1 MRSVYDPLVANI
13 LPGTVAAL
21 KEWDGEGLPPEA
33 AYAVAAQELRQAR
46 KEKTLGRLATRL
58 NRQSPGLR
66 SAITRTGRK
75 LQRGGEP
82 PYSES
87 LPAMHPAWGQP
98 ELWRAIVLTGSE
110 VTPGYYLNALDLQL
124 APGGKIV
131 PQPEDRR
138 IYRALFVKT
147 IWVSL
152 VITLLCLAIGY
163 PVAWFIAHAPPR
175 QAKILLVLVLLPFWT
190 SLLVRTTSWIVLLQQ
205 QGVVNDLLVWM
216 GALADDQRLTMIH
229 NMTGTLVAMTHVLLP
244 FMILPLYSVMSGIPS
259 VQMQAAASLGAP
271 LAPGLLAGLSA
282 PIPAGGG
289 RRVPVGV
296 HPRHRLLHHPGPG
309 GRSKRP
315 TDLKLHRLPHA
326 DLVELEPGR
335 RLGLH
340 PVHRRDAAVP
350 AVRPRVGA
358 GSREVGGVNGTNWPL
373 RLFCGLA
380 FLFLVAP
387 VLIIIP
393 LSFNAEPYFTF
404 TRGMLALEPEAY
416 SMRWYEEVILGDKWR
431 LAARNTALIGF
442 SAAFIATVLG
452 TLAALGPVQPG
463 DALAARRHRVADLA
477 HDRAYR
483 HRRRWHVFLLFG
495 PEPDPDLHG
504 HHPVPRHPGG
514 PLCGDHGDRVPG
526 GFQPRSGPGRR
537 QPGSRAG
544 ALFFQGAVAPHQPW
558 GDLRRLVRLRR
569 LPGRGGGDAVHGGG

>member
-1 MRSVYDPLVANI
+1 MTLSPRARALLLALPLIAFTSVTFIAPLGSMLMRSVYDPLVANI

-190 SLLVRTTSWIVLLQQ
+190 SLLVCTTSWIVLLQQ
-205 QGVVNDLLVWM
+205 QGVVNDLLVWI

-259 VQMQAAASLGAP
+259 VQMQAAASLGARWP
-271 LAPGLLAGLSA
+271 RAFWQVYLPQSLPG
-282 PIPAGGG
+282 
-289 RRVPVGV
+289 
-296 HPRHRLLHHPGPG
+296 
-309 GRSKRP
+309 
-315 TDLKLHRLPHA
+315 
-326 DLVELEPGR
+326 
-335 RLGLH
+335 
-340 PVHRRDAAVP
+340 
-350 AVRPRVGA
+350 VGA
-358 GSREVGGVNGTNWPL
+358 GCLLVFILAIGYYITPALVGGQSGQ
-373 RLFCGLA
+373 
-380 FLFLVAP
+380 
-387 VLIIIP
+387 LI
-393 LSFNAEPYFTF
+393 SN
-404 TRGMLALEPEAY
+404 
-416 SMRWYEEVILGDKWR
+416 
-431 LAARNTALIGF
+431 
-442 SAAFIATVLG
+442 FIAYHMQTSLNWN
-452 TLAALGPVQPG
+452 LAAALGSILFIAVT
-463 DALAARRHRVADLA
+463 LL
-477 HDRAYR
+477 
-483 HRRRWHVFLLFG
+483 FLLY
-495 PEPDPDLHG
+495 
-504 HHPVPRHPGG
+504 
-514 PLCGDHGDRVPG
+514 DRVLG
-526 GFQPRSGPGRR
+526 LDR
-537 QPGSRAG
+537 
-544 ALFFQGAVAPHQPW
+544 
-558 GDLRRLVRLRR
+558 VRL
-569 LPGRGGGDAVHGGG
+569 GA

>member
-1 MRSVYDPLVANI
+1 MTLSPRARALLLALPLIAFTSVTFIAPLGSMLMRSVYDPLVANI

-75 LQRGGEP
+75 LQRGGDP

-152 VITLLCLAIGY
+152 AITLLCLAIGY

-259 VQMQAAASLGAP
+259 VQMQAAASLGARWP
-271 LAPGLLAGLSA
+271 RAFWQVYLPQSLPG
-282 PIPAGGG
+282 
-289 RRVPVGV
+289 
-296 HPRHRLLHHPGPG
+296 
-309 GRSKRP
+309 
-315 TDLKLHRLPHA
+315 
-326 DLVELEPGR
+326 
-335 RLGLH
+335 
-340 PVHRRDAAVP
+340 
-350 AVRPRVGA
+350 VGA
-358 GSREVGGVNGTNWPL
+358 GCLLVFILAIGYYITPALVGGQSGQ
-373 RLFCGLA
+373 
-380 FLFLVAP
+380 
-387 VLIIIP
+387 LI
-393 LSFNAEPYFTF
+393 SN
-404 TRGMLALEPEAY
+404 
-416 SMRWYEEVILGDKWR
+416 
-431 LAARNTALIGF
+431 
-442 SAAFIATVLG
+442 FIAYHMQTSLNWN
-452 TLAALGPVQPG
+452 LAAALGSILFIAVT
-463 DALAARRHRVADLA
+463 LL
-477 HDRAYR
+477 
-483 HRRRWHVFLLFG
+483 FLLY
-495 PEPDPDLHG
+495 
-504 HHPVPRHPGG
+504 
-514 PLCGDHGDRVPG
+514 DRVLG
-526 GFQPRSGPGRR
+526 LDR
-537 QPGSRAG
+537 
-544 ALFFQGAVAPHQPW
+544 
-558 GDLRRLVRLRR
+558 VRL
-569 LPGRGGGDAVHGGG
+569 GA

>member
-1 MRSVYDPLVANI
+1 MTLSPRARALLLALPLIAFTSVTFIAPLGSMLMRSVYDPLVANI

-205 QGVVNDLLVWM
+205 QGVVNDLLVWT

-259 VQMQAAASLGAP
+259 VQMQAAASLGARWP
-271 LAPGLLAGLSA
+271 RAFWQVYLPQSLPG
-282 PIPAGGG
+282 
-289 RRVPVGV
+289 
-296 HPRHRLLHHPGPG
+296 
-309 GRSKRP
+309 
-315 TDLKLHRLPHA
+315 
-326 DLVELEPGR
+326 
-335 RLGLH
+335 
-340 PVHRRDAAVP
+340 
-350 AVRPRVGA
+350 VGA
-358 GSREVGGVNGTNWPL
+358 GCLLVFILAIGYYITPALVGGQSGQ
-373 RLFCGLA
+373 
-380 FLFLVAP
+380 
-387 VLIIIP
+387 LI
-393 LSFNAEPYFTF
+393 SN
-404 TRGMLALEPEAY
+404 
-416 SMRWYEEVILGDKWR
+416 
-431 LAARNTALIGF
+431 
-442 SAAFIATVLG
+442 FIAYHMQTSLNWN
-452 TLAALGPVQPG
+452 LAAALGSILFIAVT
-463 DALAARRHRVADLA
+463 LL
-477 HDRAYR
+477 
-483 HRRRWHVFLLFG
+483 FLLY
-495 PEPDPDLHG
+495 
-504 HHPVPRHPGG
+504 
-514 PLCGDHGDRVPG
+514 DRVLG
-526 GFQPRSGPGRR
+526 LDR
-537 QPGSRAG
+537 
-544 ALFFQGAVAPHQPW
+544 
-558 GDLRRLVRLRR
+558 VRL
-569 LPGRGGGDAVHGGG
+569 GA

>member
-1 MRSVYDPLVANI
+1 MTLSPRARALLLALPLIAFTSVTFIAPLGSMLMRSVYDPLVANI

-98 ELWRAIVLTGSE
+98 ALWRAIVLTGSE

-259 VQMQAAASLGAP
+259 VQMQAAASLGARWP
-271 LAPGLLAGLSA
+271 RAFWQVYLPQSLPG
-282 PIPAGGG
+282 
-289 RRVPVGV
+289 
-296 HPRHRLLHHPGPG
+296 
-309 GRSKRP
+309 
-315 TDLKLHRLPHA
+315 
-326 DLVELEPGR
+326 
-335 RLGLH
+335 
-340 PVHRRDAAVP
+340 
-350 AVRPRVGA
+350 VGA
-358 GSREVGGVNGTNWPL
+358 GCLLVFILAIGYYITPALVGGQSGQ
-373 RLFCGLA
+373 
-380 FLFLVAP
+380 
-387 VLIIIP
+387 LI
-393 LSFNAEPYFTF
+393 SN
-404 TRGMLALEPEAY
+404 
-416 SMRWYEEVILGDKWR
+416 
-431 LAARNTALIGF
+431 
-442 SAAFIATVLG
+442 FIAYHMQTSLNWN
-452 TLAALGPVQPG
+452 LAAALGSILFIAVT
-463 DALAARRHRVADLA
+463 LL
-477 HDRAYR
+477 
-483 HRRRWHVFLLFG
+483 FLLY
-495 PEPDPDLHG
+495 
-504 HHPVPRHPGG
+504 
-514 PLCGDHGDRVPG
+514 DRVLG
-526 GFQPRSGPGRR
+526 LDR
-537 QPGSRAG
+537 
-544 ALFFQGAVAPHQPW
+544 
-558 GDLRRLVRLRR
+558 VRL
-569 LPGRGGGDAVHGGG
+569 GA

>member
-1 MRSVYDPLVANI
+1 MTLSPRARALLLALPLIAFTSVTFIAPLGSMLMRSVYDPLVANI

-259 VQMQAAASLGAP
+259 VQMQAAASLGARWP
-271 LAPGLLAGLSA
+271 RAFWQVYLPQSLPG
-282 PIPAGGG
+282 
-289 RRVPVGV
+289 
-296 HPRHRLLHHPGPG
+296 
-309 GRSKRP
+309 
-315 TDLKLHRLPHA
+315 
-326 DLVELEPGR
+326 
-335 RLGLH
+335 
-340 PVHRRDAAVP
+340 
-350 AVRPRVGA
+350 VGA
-358 GSREVGGVNGTNWPL
+358 GCLLVFILAIGYYITPALVGGQSGQ
-373 RLFCGLA
+373 
-380 FLFLVAP
+380 
-387 VLIIIP
+387 LI
-393 LSFNAEPYFTF
+393 SN
-404 TRGMLALEPEAY
+404 
-416 SMRWYEEVILGDKWR
+416 
-431 LAARNTALIGF
+431 
-442 SAAFIATVLG
+442 FIAYHMQTSLNWN
-452 TLAALGPVQPG
+452 LAAALGSILFIAVT
-463 DALAARRHRVADLA
+463 LL
-477 HDRAYR
+477 
-483 HRRRWHVFLLFG
+483 FLLY
-495 PEPDPDLHG
+495 
-504 HHPVPRHPGG
+504 
-514 PLCGDHGDRVPG
+514 DRVLG
-526 GFQPRSGPGRR
+526 LDR
-537 QPGSRAG
+537 
-544 ALFFQGAVAPHQPW
+544 
-558 GDLRRLVRLRR
+558 VRL
-569 LPGRGGGDAVHGGG
+569 GA

>member
-1 MRSVYDPLVANI
+1 MTLSPRARALLLALPLIAFTSVTFIAPLGSMLMRSVYDPLVANI

-205 QGVVNDLLVWM
+205 QGVVNDLLVWI

-259 VQMQAAASLGAP
+259 VQMQAAASLGARWP
-271 LAPGLLAGLSA
+271 RAFWQVYLPQSLPG
-282 PIPAGGG
+282 
-289 RRVPVGV
+289 
-296 HPRHRLLHHPGPG
+296 
-309 GRSKRP
+309 
-315 TDLKLHRLPHA
+315 
-326 DLVELEPGR
+326 
-335 RLGLH
+335 
-340 PVHRRDAAVP
+340 
-350 AVRPRVGA
+350 VGA
-358 GSREVGGVNGTNWPL
+358 GCLLVFILAIGYYITPALVGGQSGQ
-373 RLFCGLA
+373 
-380 FLFLVAP
+380 
-387 VLIIIP
+387 LI
-393 LSFNAEPYFTF
+393 SN
-404 TRGMLALEPEAY
+404 
-416 SMRWYEEVILGDKWR
+416 
-431 LAARNTALIGF
+431 
-442 SAAFIATVLG
+442 FIAYHMQTSLNWN
-452 TLAALGPVQPG
+452 LAAALGSILFIAVT
-463 DALAARRHRVADLA
+463 LL
-477 HDRAYR
+477 
-483 HRRRWHVFLLFG
+483 FLLY
-495 PEPDPDLHG
+495 
-504 HHPVPRHPGG
+504 
-514 PLCGDHGDRVPG
+514 DRVLG
-526 GFQPRSGPGRR
+526 LDR
-537 QPGSRAG
+537 
-544 ALFFQGAVAPHQPW
+544 
-558 GDLRRLVRLRR
+558 VRL
-569 LPGRGGGDAVHGGG
+569 GA

>member
-1 MRSVYDPLVANI
+1 MTLSPRARALLLALPLIAFTSVTFIAPLGSMLMRSGYDPLVANI

-138 IYRALFVKT
+138 IYRALFIKT

-259 VQMQAAASLGAP
+259 VQMQAAASLGARWP
-271 LAPGLLAGLSA
+271 RAFWQVYLPQSLPG
-282 PIPAGGG
+282 
-289 RRVPVGV
+289 
-296 HPRHRLLHHPGPG
+296 
-309 GRSKRP
+309 
-315 TDLKLHRLPHA
+315 
-326 DLVELEPGR
+326 
-335 RLGLH
+335 
-340 PVHRRDAAVP
+340 
-350 AVRPRVGA
+350 VGA
-358 GSREVGGVNGTNWPL
+358 GCLLVFILAIGYYITPALVGGQSGQ
-373 RLFCGLA
+373 
-380 FLFLVAP
+380 
-387 VLIIIP
+387 LI
-393 LSFNAEPYFTF
+393 SN
-404 TRGMLALEPEAY
+404 
-416 SMRWYEEVILGDKWR
+416 
-431 LAARNTALIGF
+431 
-442 SAAFIATVLG
+442 FIAYHMQTSLNWN
-452 TLAALGPVQPG
+452 LAAALGSILFIAVT
-463 DALAARRHRVADLA
+463 LL
-477 HDRAYR
+477 
-483 HRRRWHVFLLFG
+483 FLLY
-495 PEPDPDLHG
+495 
-504 HHPVPRHPGG
+504 
-514 PLCGDHGDRVPG
+514 DRVLG
-526 GFQPRSGPGRR
+526 LDR
-537 QPGSRAG
+537 
-544 ALFFQGAVAPHQPW
+544 
-558 GDLRRLVRLRR
+558 VRL
-569 LPGRGGGDAVHGGG
+569 GA

>member
-1 MRSVYDPLVANI
+1 MTLSPRARALLLALPLIAFTSVTFIAPLGSMLMRSVYDPLVANI

-33 AYAVAAQELRQAR
+33 SYAVAAQELRQAR

-205 QGVVNDLLVWM
+205 QGVVNDLLVWI

-259 VQMQAAASLGAP
+259 VQMQAAASLGARWP
-271 LAPGLLAGLSA
+271 RAFWQIYLPQSLPG
-282 PIPAGGG
+282 
-289 RRVPVGV
+289 
-296 HPRHRLLHHPGPG
+296 
-309 GRSKRP
+309 
-315 TDLKLHRLPHA
+315 
-326 DLVELEPGR
+326 
-335 RLGLH
+335 
-340 PVHRRDAAVP
+340 
-350 AVRPRVGA
+350 VGA
-358 GSREVGGVNGTNWPL
+358 GCLLVFILAIGYYITPALVGGQSGQ
-373 RLFCGLA
+373 
-380 FLFLVAP
+380 
-387 VLIIIP
+387 LI
-393 LSFNAEPYFTF
+393 SN
-404 TRGMLALEPEAY
+404 
-416 SMRWYEEVILGDKWR
+416 
-431 LAARNTALIGF
+431 
-442 SAAFIATVLG
+442 FIAYHMQTSLNWN
-452 TLAALGPVQPG
+452 LAAALGSILFIAVT
-463 DALAARRHRVADLA
+463 LL
-477 HDRAYR
+477 
-483 HRRRWHVFLLFG
+483 FLLY
-495 PEPDPDLHG
+495 
-504 HHPVPRHPGG
+504 
-514 PLCGDHGDRVPG
+514 DRVLG
-526 GFQPRSGPGRR
+526 LDR
-537 QPGSRAG
+537 
-544 ALFFQGAVAPHQPW
+544 
-558 GDLRRLVRLRR
+558 VRL
-569 LPGRGGGDAVHGGG
+569 GA

>member
-1 MRSVYDPLVANI
+1 MVGGQPGRHERAVRRLAPAMTLSPRARALLLALPLIAFTSVTFIAPLGSMLMRSVYDPLVANI

-205 QGVVNDLLVWM
+205 QGVVNDLLVWI

-259 VQMQAAASLGAP
+259 VQMQAAASLGARWP
-271 LAPGLLAGLSA
+271 RAFWQVYLPQSLPG
-282 PIPAGGG
+282 
-289 RRVPVGV
+289 
-296 HPRHRLLHHPGPG
+296 
-309 GRSKRP
+309 
-315 TDLKLHRLPHA
+315 
-326 DLVELEPGR
+326 
-335 RLGLH
+335 
-340 PVHRRDAAVP
+340 
-350 AVRPRVGA
+350 VGA
-358 GSREVGGVNGTNWPL
+358 GCLLVFILAIGYYITPALVGGQSGQ
-373 RLFCGLA
+373 
-380 FLFLVAP
+380 
-387 VLIIIP
+387 LI
-393 LSFNAEPYFTF
+393 SN
-404 TRGMLALEPEAY
+404 
-416 SMRWYEEVILGDKWR
+416 
-431 LAARNTALIGF
+431 
-442 SAAFIATVLG
+442 FIAYHMQTSLNWN
-452 TLAALGPVQPG
+452 LAAALGSILFIAVT
-463 DALAARRHRVADLA
+463 LL
-477 HDRAYR
+477 
-483 HRRRWHVFLLFG
+483 FLLY
-495 PEPDPDLHG
+495 
-504 HHPVPRHPGG
+504 
-514 PLCGDHGDRVPG
+514 DRVLG
-526 GFQPRSGPGRR
+526 LDR
-537 QPGSRAG
+537 
-544 ALFFQGAVAPHQPW
+544 
-558 GDLRRLVRLRR
+558 VRL
-569 LPGRGGGDAVHGGG
+569 GA

>member
-1 MRSVYDPLVANI
+1 MTLSPRARALLLALPLIAFTSVTFIAPLGSMLMRSVYDPLVANI
-13 LPGTVAAL
+13 LPGTVTAL

-205 QGVVNDLLVWM
+205 QGVVNDLLVWI

-259 VQMQAAASLGAP
+259 VQMQAAASLGARWP
-271 LAPGLLAGLSA
+271 RAFWQVYLPQSLPG
-282 PIPAGGG
+282 
-289 RRVPVGV
+289 
-296 HPRHRLLHHPGPG
+296 
-309 GRSKRP
+309 
-315 TDLKLHRLPHA
+315 
-326 DLVELEPGR
+326 
-335 RLGLH
+335 
-340 PVHRRDAAVP
+340 
-350 AVRPRVGA
+350 VGA
-358 GSREVGGVNGTNWPL
+358 GCLLVFILAIGYYITPALVGGQSGQ
-373 RLFCGLA
+373 
-380 FLFLVAP
+380 
-387 VLIIIP
+387 LI
-393 LSFNAEPYFTF
+393 SN
-404 TRGMLALEPEAY
+404 
-416 SMRWYEEVILGDKWR
+416 
-431 LAARNTALIGF
+431 
-442 SAAFIATVLG
+442 FIAYHMQTSLNWN
-452 TLAALGPVQPG
+452 LAAALGSILFIAVT
-463 DALAARRHRVADLA
+463 LL
-477 HDRAYR
+477 
-483 HRRRWHVFLLFG
+483 FLLY
-495 PEPDPDLHG
+495 
-504 HHPVPRHPGG
+504 
-514 PLCGDHGDRVPG
+514 DRVLG
-526 GFQPRSGPGRR
+526 LDR
-537 QPGSRAG
+537 
-544 ALFFQGAVAPHQPW
+544 
-558 GDLRRLVRLRR
+558 VRL
-569 LPGRGGGDAVHGGG
+569 GA

>member
-1 MRSVYDPLVANI
+1 MTLSPRARALLLALPLIAFTSVTFIAPLGSMLMRSVYDPLVANI

-98 ELWRAIVLTGSE
+98 DLWRAIVLTGSE

-259 VQMQAAASLGAP
+259 VQMQAAASLGARWP
-271 LAPGLLAGLSA
+271 RAFWQVYLPQSLPG
-282 PIPAGGG
+282 
-289 RRVPVGV
+289 
-296 HPRHRLLHHPGPG
+296 
-309 GRSKRP
+309 
-315 TDLKLHRLPHA
+315 
-326 DLVELEPGR
+326 
-335 RLGLH
+335 
-340 PVHRRDAAVP
+340 
-350 AVRPRVGA
+350 VGA
-358 GSREVGGVNGTNWPL
+358 GCLLVFILAIGYYITPALVGGQSGQ
-373 RLFCGLA
+373 
-380 FLFLVAP
+380 
-387 VLIIIP
+387 LI
-393 LSFNAEPYFTF
+393 SN
-404 TRGMLALEPEAY
+404 
-416 SMRWYEEVILGDKWR
+416 
-431 LAARNTALIGF
+431 
-442 SAAFIATVLG
+442 FIAYHMQTSLNWN
-452 TLAALGPVQPG
+452 LAAALGSILFIAVT
-463 DALAARRHRVADLA
+463 LL
-477 HDRAYR
+477 
-483 HRRRWHVFLLFG
+483 FLLY
-495 PEPDPDLHG
+495 
-504 HHPVPRHPGG
+504 
-514 PLCGDHGDRVPG
+514 DRVLG
-526 GFQPRSGPGRR
+526 LDR
-537 QPGSRAG
+537 
-544 ALFFQGAVAPHQPW
+544 
-558 GDLRRLVRLRR
+558 VRL
-569 LPGRGGGDAVHGGG
+569 GA

>member
-1 MRSVYDPLVANI
+1 MTLSPRARALLLALPLIAFTSVTFIAPLGSMLMRSVYDPLVANI

-98 ELWRAIVLTGSE
+98 DLWRAIVLTGSE

-205 QGVVNDLLVWM
+205 QGVVNDLLVWI

-259 VQMQAAASLGAP
+259 VQMQAAASLGARWP
-271 LAPGLLAGLSA
+271 RAFWQVYLPQSLPG
-282 PIPAGGG
+282 
-289 RRVPVGV
+289 
-296 HPRHRLLHHPGPG
+296 
-309 GRSKRP
+309 
-315 TDLKLHRLPHA
+315 
-326 DLVELEPGR
+326 
-335 RLGLH
+335 
-340 PVHRRDAAVP
+340 
-350 AVRPRVGA
+350 VGA
-358 GSREVGGVNGTNWPL
+358 GCLLVFILAIGYYITPALVGGQSGQ
-373 RLFCGLA
+373 
-380 FLFLVAP
+380 
-387 VLIIIP
+387 LI
-393 LSFNAEPYFTF
+393 SN
-404 TRGMLALEPEAY
+404 
-416 SMRWYEEVILGDKWR
+416 
-431 LAARNTALIGF
+431 
-442 SAAFIATVLG
+442 FIAYHMQTSLNWN
-452 TLAALGPVQPG
+452 LAAALGSILFIAVT
-463 DALAARRHRVADLA
+463 LL
-477 HDRAYR
+477 
-483 HRRRWHVFLLFG
+483 FLLY
-495 PEPDPDLHG
+495 
-504 HHPVPRHPGG
+504 
-514 PLCGDHGDRVPG
+514 DRVLG
-526 GFQPRSGPGRR
+526 LDR
-537 QPGSRAG
+537 
-544 ALFFQGAVAPHQPW
+544 
-558 GDLRRLVRLRR
+558 VRL
-569 LPGRGGGDAVHGGG
+569 GA